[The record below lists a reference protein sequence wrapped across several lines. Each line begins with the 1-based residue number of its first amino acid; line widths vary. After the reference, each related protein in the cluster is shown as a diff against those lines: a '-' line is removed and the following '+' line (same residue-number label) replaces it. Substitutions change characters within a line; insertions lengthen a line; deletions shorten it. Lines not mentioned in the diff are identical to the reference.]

1 MFPALRALFRPRRP
15 RWDWVQ
21 VEVTT
26 RCDAACTYCPRTVCG
41 NGWRDADMPEALF
54 RRVLHACRGARR
66 LHLQG
71 WGEPLLH
78 PRYPDMLAEAVAAG
92 YEVGL
97 TTNGMH
103 LDANM
108 ARMLVAAGVDM
119 VALSLAGTGPRNDA
133 VRRGAPVA
141 RVLEALDRLREAK
154 ARAGRALP
162 GVHLAYML
170 LRSDADGPEGLPALL
185 RGRGVETVVVS
196 TLDHVTVPEL
206 AGESFAHAGAE
217 ELAELRHR
225 LDRTEAAA
233 RAVGIRMVWRL
244 PQPAGPA
251 APGMSP
257 DGMADI
263 APHSV
268 SHVASRPA
276 ADAPARDLHPLGP
289 KDSHPELWDI
299 PADMLH
305 ALAARE
311 GDSSCT
317 ENVGRAAVVTVD
329 GMVAPCV
336 FAALPRCGG
345 RMHDDPCAVTA
356 QRMLFG
362 SVADVTLAEVWR
374 RPAYAAFR
382 AAHARGA
389 PPSPCA
395 GCIKLRVH

>member
-26 RCDAACTYCPRTVCG
+26 RCDAACVYCPRTACG
-41 NGWRDADMPEALF
+41 NGWRDADMPQSLF

-66 LHLQG
+66 VHLQG

-103 LDANM
+103 LDADM
-108 ARMLVAAGVDM
+108 ARTLVAAGVDM

-154 ARAGRALP
+154 ARAGGALP

-170 LRSDADGPEGLPALL
+170 LRSDADGLEGLPALL

-196 TLDHVTVPEL
+196 TLDHVTGPEL

-217 ELAELRHR
+217 ELAALRRR
-225 LDRTEAAA
+225 LEWAEAAA
-233 RAVGIRMVWRL
+233 SAAGIRMVWRL
-244 PQPAGPA
+244 PQPAGYA
-251 APGMSP
+251 APGVPMDTSARGAHPLSP
-257 DGMADI
+257 G
-263 APHSV
+263 
-268 SHVASRPA
+268 SRP
-276 ADAPARDLHPLGP
+276 
-289 KDSHPELWDI
+289 PELWGI
-299 PADMLH
+299 PEDMLH

-317 ENVGRAAVVTVD
+317 ENVGRAAVITVD

-345 RMHDDPCAVTA
+345 RARDGTNEVTA
-356 QRMLFG
+356 QRMFFG
-362 SVADVTLAEVWR
+362 SVADATLAEVWR

-382 AAHARGA
+382 AAHARAA
-389 PPSPCA
+389 PPPPCE
-395 GCIKLRVH
+395 GCIKLRVY

>member
-26 RCDAACTYCPRTVCG
+26 RCDAACAYCPRTACG

-54 RRVLHACRGARR
+54 RRVLQACRGARR
-66 LHLQG
+66 VHLQG

-97 TTNGMH
+97 TTNGMR
-103 LDANM
+103 LDADM
-108 ARMLVAAGVDM
+108 ARMLVAVGVDM

-154 ARAGRALP
+154 ARAGGALP

-196 TLDHVTVPEL
+196 TLDHVTAPEL

-217 ELAELRHR
+217 ELAALRRR
-225 LDRTEAAA
+225 LERAEAAA
-233 RAVGIRMVWRL
+233 RGAGIRMVWRL
-244 PQPAGPA
+244 PQPAVHA
-251 APGMSP
+251 APG
-257 DGMADI
+257 
-263 APHSV
+263 
-268 SHVASRPA
+268 VAM
-276 ADAPARDLHPLGP
+276 DAHARDEHPLSP
-289 KDSHPELWDI
+289 ASSPPELWDI
-299 PADMLH
+299 PEDMLH

-311 GDSSCT
+311 GDACCT

-336 FAALPRCGG
+336 FAALPKCGG
-345 RMHDDPCAVTA
+345 RARGGTNEVTA
-356 QRMLFG
+356 QRMFFG
-362 SVADVTLAEVWR
+362 SVADATLAEVWR

-389 PPSPCA
+389 PPPPCE